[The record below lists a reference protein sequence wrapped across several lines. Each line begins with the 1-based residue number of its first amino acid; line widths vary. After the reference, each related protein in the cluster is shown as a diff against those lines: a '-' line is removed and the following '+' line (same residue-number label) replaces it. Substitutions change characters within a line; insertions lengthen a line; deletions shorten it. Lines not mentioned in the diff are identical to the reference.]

1 MMKAPSFG
9 PAVRSGAPRYSEH
22 PADGACALAPG
33 FPGLPVCKAHV
44 ALPQAST
51 RPIAAK
57 TCAINANGVTRW
69 TMAQLTSTQSAGC
82 RVSSFIGDGKADVD
96 DPGDAV
102 GSKSPSVEMMKVPSF
117 GPAVRSGAPRYSEH
131 PADGAC
137 ALAPGF
143 PGLPVCKAH
152 VALPQASTR
161 PIAAKTCAINAN
173 GVTRW
178 TMAQLTRPTKRRL

>member
-22 PADGACALAPG
+22 PANGACALAPG

-44 ALPQAST
+44 ALPQASM

-69 TMAQLTSTQSAGC
+69 TMAQLTGPQSAGC
-82 RVSSFIGDGKADVD
+82 RVWSFIGDGKADVD

-102 GSKSPSVEMMKVPSF
+102 GSKSP
-117 GPAVRSGAPRYSEH
+117 R
-131 PADGAC
+131 
-137 ALAPGF
+137 
-143 PGLPVCKAH
+143 
-152 VALPQASTR
+152 
-161 PIAAKTCAINAN
+161 
-173 GVTRW
+173 
-178 TMAQLTRPTKRRL
+178 